1 MLNSISR
8 RSSFKKNHISLSLF
22 ITHVT
27 QYNSVFH
34 GRWTPTMK
42 SRLKVICEL
51 LLRPSTRIKV
61 KSLNDSKRRNHTD
74 IYPNRFHQDLVKK
87 KKKEKSFI
95 KREKI
100 ELTHELTR
108 NIQHFIYSAF
118 EILLLVRNRGR
129 YKTFSRKNNNS
140 AIFKGFRQIK
150 YG

>member
-1 MLNSISR
+1 MIRNGETIQIYIRSIPSR
-8 RSSFKKNHISLSLF
+8 FGK
-22 ITHVT
+22 
-27 QYNSVFH
+27 
-34 GRWTPTMK
+34 
-42 SRLKVICEL
+42 E
-51 LLRPSTRIKV
+51 
-61 KSLNDSKRRNHTD
+61 
-74 IYPNRFHQDLVKK
+74 